1 MDAGNIRMI
10 VDEAINNAHSIQ
22 CNCKN
27 SHSFTFIPIDY
38 DSPTKKD
45 RMYYGLLV
53 HCDVPIHT
61 DDGFDEFVYDDEWF
75 YRYSTLAFSK
85 ELGIVSLSKRDFL
98 GRAERTV
105 TFPLKDVKDIITQ
118 VLTEF
123 DWECKSIKLIK
134 EACKDGC

>member
-10 VDEAINNAHSIQ
+10 VDGAIKYAHSIQ

-27 SHSFTFIPIDY
+27 SHSFEFIPIEH
-38 DSPTKKD
+38 SPTKKN

-75 YRYSTLAFSK
+75 YRYSTLSFSE
-85 ELGIVSLSKRDFL
+85 ELGVLSLAKIDEK
-98 GRAERTV
+98 GRAECTV
-105 TFPLKDVKDIITQ
+105 TFPLKDVKDIITRT
-118 VLTEF
+118 LPGF
-123 DWECKSIKLIK
+123 DWECRSIKLI
-134 EACKDGC
+134 EEVCNDGC